1 MYKKVLGL
9 LPVVAATLWIA
20 GTMEQ
25 SYTEPEMITGAASLV
40 TEPPAFVEV
49 TELPETIAVPET
61 TAMPE
66 ESAVPETTVPETAAD
81 PEPVEIAETTVVL
94 ETTAVPEA
102 IITPETSAPETSEPE
117 TSAPETAAEETP
129 EEIVVYWVKNGE
141 VWHVRASCASLSRS
155 KNILSGTIEEALDAG
170 KPRVCKRC
178 GT

>member
-40 TEPPAFVEV
+40 TEPPAFIEV
-49 TELPETIAVPET
+49 TELPETITVPET

-94 ETTAVPEA
+94 ETTAVPEVV
-102 IITPETSAPETSEPE
+102 ITPE

-141 VWHVRASCASLSRS
+141 VWHVRASCSSLSRS

-170 KPRVCKRC
+170 KARVCKRC